1 MQALAAD
8 ITGKEAALFV
18 PSGTMSNLVS
28 ILSHCWGR
36 GFEVLLGD
44 QSHIYLAEQGG
55 MSQVEYHQLLFTP
68 NLSHCTSTLH
78 ICFSRQVL
86 KCFPSSLA
94 EFTRA
99 P

>member
-1 MQALAAD
+1 MAAD

-36 GFEVLLGD
+36 GYEVLLGD

-55 MSQVEYHQLLFTP
+55 MSQVEYINYKT
-68 NLSHCTSTLH
+68 HCTLTLH
-78 ICFSRQVL
+78 ICFSRQV
-86 KCFPSSLA
+86 
-94 EFTRA
+94 
-99 P
+99 